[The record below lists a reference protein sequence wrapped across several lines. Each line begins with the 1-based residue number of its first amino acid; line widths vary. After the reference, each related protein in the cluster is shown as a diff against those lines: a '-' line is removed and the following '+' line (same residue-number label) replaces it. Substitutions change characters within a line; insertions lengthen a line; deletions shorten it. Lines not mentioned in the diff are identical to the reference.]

1 MATWQRDVASDPRFG
16 TRICSK
22 RWRLAFYVAL
32 EPLVLE
38 SVCGSRFMSLWN
50 HWFWEAFAACVLCW
64 FGTIGFGKRLR
75 LAFYVGLEPL
85 VSGSVGG
92 SRFMLAWNHWFWEA
106 LAARVLCWFGTIGFG
121 KCLQN
126 ALLA

>member
-1 MATWQRDVASDPRFG
+1 MDLQQALAARVLCWLG
-16 TRICSK
+16 TRGFGECL
-22 RWRLAFYVAL
+22 RLAFYVA
-32 EPLVLE
+32 
-38 SVCGSRFMSLWN
+38 
-50 HWFWEAFAACVLCW
+50 
-64 FGTIGFGKRLR
+64 
-75 LAFYVGLEPL
+75 LEPL